1 MRMGYFI
8 GRTPAITCGEEETM
22 SEPKNNAEPSGAS
35 GGYGGVALLRRAC
48 RKMGREL
55 VSSDHFVCTA
65 IAWFQESHREIRIE
79 YRSGQWEIEPL
90 DEDGQWTRKDSG
102 SGLDLASAL
111 AWAVINKQ

>member
-1 MRMGYFI
+1 M
-8 GRTPAITCGEEETM
+8 T
-22 SEPKNNAEPSGAS
+22 EPNDTAEPSGAS

-65 IAWFQESHREIRIE
+65 IAWLRKMHINIRIE
-79 YRSGQWEIEPL
+79 FRASGAGGWHVEPL
-90 DEDGQWTRKDSG
+90 DDDGEWTKKDAG
-102 SGLDLASAL
+102 FGLDLASAL